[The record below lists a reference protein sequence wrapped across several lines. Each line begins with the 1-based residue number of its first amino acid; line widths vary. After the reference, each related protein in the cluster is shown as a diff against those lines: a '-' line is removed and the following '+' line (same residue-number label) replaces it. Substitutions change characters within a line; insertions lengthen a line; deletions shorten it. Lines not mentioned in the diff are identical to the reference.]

1 MARSRALTLL
11 DVIQAVSDV
20 AENDQ
25 EIIIPRFQ
33 RAILTNPTASPG
45 HWITGPIVNWRYRP
59 SRPAALSV

>member
-45 HWITGPIVNWRYRP
+45 HRITGPIVNWRHRP